1 MDPENPAPQ
10 LDAASPA
17 FDEAIRAGKY
27 DAVETAPES
36 DSAAGEPS
44 PLLAALDESEGKA
57 PAEAPP
63 AATPAAQENAAPTEA
78 PSEAPEDFKRKYESV
93 AGNNRQLQQMLAQ
106 ERQQREQHAQALA
119 QLQTQMQEQ
128 ADLAN
133 IRASVPADLQ
143 EQAVAEYRKQR
154 GLQQTEQG
162 LEQYRGFL
170 QQQQAQLAQAQLG
183 IFRQALPQ
191 EMASFTDFI
200 AERAQAPAEPLRE
213 ILQTEA
219 FQGLYPMVESQRDLD
234 LVAQVLLAVGQIEAK
249 KDTARRAQNAQRAVQ
264 EGTHRDIVT
273 TAPGA
278 SGQDVVTRINQMSD
292 AAFKKYAESVRLRG
306 TMRAS

>member
-1 MDPENPAPQ
+1 MDPEENQAPQ
-10 LDAASPA
+10 LDAASSA

-27 DAVETAPES
+27 DAVEAPPTDEGV
-36 DSAAGEPS
+36 AGQPS
-44 PLLAALDESEGKA
+44 PLLAALDEVEGKP
-57 PAEAPP
+57 PAEVAPEMQSV
-63 AATPAAQENAAPTEA
+63 AQENAAPTEA
-78 PSEAPEDFKRKYESV
+78 QTEDFKRKYESV

-119 QLQTQMQEQ
+119 QLQAQMQEQ
-128 ADLAN
+128 QDLTN
-133 IRASVPADLQ
+133 IRASVPAELQ

-170 QQQQAQLAQAQLG
+170 QQQQAQMAQAQLG

-191 EMASFTDFI
+191 EMGSFTDFI

-213 ILQTEA
+213 VLQTEA

-234 LVAQVLLAVGQIEAK
+234 LVAQVLLAVGQVEAK
-249 KDTARRAQNAQRAVQ
+249 KDLGRKAGNAQRAVQ
-264 EGTHRDIVT
+264 EGTHRDVN
-273 TAPGA
+273 TAASGA

-292 AAFKKYAESVRLRG
+292 AAFKKYAETVRQRG
-306 TMRAS
+306 SMRAS